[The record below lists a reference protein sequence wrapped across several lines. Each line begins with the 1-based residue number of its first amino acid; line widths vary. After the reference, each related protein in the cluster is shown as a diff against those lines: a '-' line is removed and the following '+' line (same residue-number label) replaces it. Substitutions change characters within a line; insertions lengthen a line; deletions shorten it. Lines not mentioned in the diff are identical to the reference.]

1 MYITDNRDINGW
13 WILEIRSRKRFITM
27 FKRFI
32 QNFGKLK
39 LRYYFGFMNLVFC
52 ALVVAYFVSVWM
64 SRPYDWLNFLTRL
77 QTLVILI
84 PNAILFPWIK
94 VYQRNCAVK
103 KGRKNSLTR
112 NILDYGPLAWHAG
125 NEAYNETPTES
136 VTSITKVPLSYSSYS
151 ARTSV
156 STEKKRSARITAIF
170 FCIILMPLF
179 DFCVQY
185 LVWMFSFVLGWFA
198 MNRQLKEWQA
208 EEENQ

>member
-1 MYITDNRDINGW
+1 
-13 WILEIRSRKRFITM
+13 M

-52 ALVVAYFVSVWM
+52 VFVVVYFVLVWM
-64 SRPYDWLNFLTRL
+64 SRPYDWLNFSIKL

-94 VYQRNCAVK
+94 VYQRNCAMK
-103 KGRKNSLTR
+103 KGRKNSLSR
-112 NILDYGPLAWHAG
+112 NMLDYVHLAWHDG

-156 STEKKRSARITAIF
+156 NTDKKKSARFDAIV
-170 FCIILMPLF
+170 FCIVFLPLF
-179 DFCVQY
+179 DFLVQY
-185 LVWMFSFVLGWFA
+185 WVWMFSFVLGWFA

-208 EEENQ
+208 EEEDQ